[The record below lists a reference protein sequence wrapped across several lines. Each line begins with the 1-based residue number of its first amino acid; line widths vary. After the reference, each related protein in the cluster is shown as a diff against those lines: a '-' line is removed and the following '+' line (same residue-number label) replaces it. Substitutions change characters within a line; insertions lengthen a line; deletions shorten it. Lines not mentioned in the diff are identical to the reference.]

1 MREQDRIR
9 EVFARRDRQE
19 MPHESYF
26 DHGYLFGVQM
36 RERRVLTLLRRA
48 GIKKFDS
55 LRFLEIGCGTGNWLR
70 EFVKWGAAPEHV
82 VGIDLQEPRVN
93 EALRRL
99 PGGVSVLCGDAAS
112 LSMPDKSFDIILQ
125 STVFTSILDFDLRLR
140 LASEMVRLLSD
151 NGVIIWY
158 DFHIDNPR
166 NPDVRGV
173 RKDEIKVLFPDC
185 VVDMKRITLAP
196 PVARV
201 LAPCSMLLCTVLELC
216 PLLCSHYL
224 GTIRKAESRSRR
236 RMKA

>member
-99 PGGVSVLCGDAAS
+99 PGGVSVLSGDAAS

-125 STVFTSILDFDLRLR
+125 STVFTSILDFDLRLQK
-140 LASEMVRLLSD
+140 
-151 NGVIIWY
+151 WY
-158 DFHIDNPR
+158 
-166 NPDVRGV
+166 VSCQTM
-173 RKDEIKVLFPDC
+173 E
-185 VVDMKRITLAP
+185 
-196 PVARV
+196 
-201 LAPCSMLLCTVLELC
+201 
-216 PLLCSHYL
+216 
-224 GTIRKAESRSRR
+224 
-236 RMKA
+236 